1 MSGGE
6 PSSIKQFTV
15 CDAELPVLSKAYVR
29 LVFANVRTGLC
40 DFILCRKVGGVSVY
54 RALYRKYRPQA
65 FEDVVG
71 QEHVVETI
79 KNQIIN
85 KKISHAYMFTGTRGT
100 GKTTCAK
107 ILARAVNCEAPNNGN
122 PCNKCDTCKGIL
134 NGSLPDVYEI
144 DAASNNGVDNIREL
158 REDVIFTPA
167 LAKYKVY
174 IIDEVHM
181 LSTQAFNALLK
192 TLEEPPEHIIFV
204 FATTEINKVPQTIL
218 SRCQRFDFKR
228 ITVGDIAKRLKY
240 VAECEKIKLSD
251 SAAHLIAKLADG
263 AMRDALSVLDRC
275 INGSDTVTLE
285 TVENTVGICSYDELS
300 AAVTAI
306 ADNDTAAVLEFYSR
320 CRRNSKDAVALF
332 SELCSCFRDMIIV
345 KLVKDAGT
353 FLSVD
358 TQRLDEISS
367 LADRFEL
374 AGIVRCV
381 SLLQNGIYE
390 VSRYKDKHIMAEL
403 TLIRLTNPKL
413 GGDYDDLNARLSKLE
428 KFGVVSL
435 TENTE
440 KKTSRDSAERVEDER
455 KTVHVDNVKDKKT
468 SESAGNHLQQN
479 GASPDFA
486 ENLLHELAALGGRS
500 ILPFISKSSILTSAN
515 ILYIVCSK
523 CDFAYSVLSSAE
535 NLSIIENAAKKAS
548 GSDWTVRFKEPKS
561 AAVEGRD
568 EIDSFSELLS
578 SAEDILYKE

>member
-1 MSGGE
+1 M
-6 PSSIKQFTV
+6 
-15 CDAELPVLSKAYVR
+15 
-29 LVFANVRTGLC
+29 
-40 DFILCRKVGGVSVY
+40 Y

-85 KKISHAYMFTGTRGT
+85 NKISHAYMFTGTRGT

-107 ILARAVNCEAPNNGN
+107 ILARAVNCENPQNGN
-122 PCNKCDTCKGIL
+122 PCNECDTCKGIL

-228 ITVGDIAKRLKY
+228 IAVSDIAERLKY
-240 VAECEKIKLSD
+240 VAGCEKIELSD
-251 SAAHLIAKLADG
+251 SAANLIAKIADG

-300 AAVTAI
+300 SAITAI
-306 ADNDTAAVLEFYSR
+306 ADNDTAAALEFYSR

-358 TQRLDEISS
+358 DRRLAEISA

-374 AGIVRCV
+374 EKMVRCV

-403 TLIRLTNPKL
+403 TLIRLTNPQL
-413 GGDYDDLNARLSKLE
+413 GRDFDDLNARLSRIE
-428 KFGVVSL
+428 KNGAVSL
-435 TENTE
+435 PSDTE
-440 KKTSRDSAERVEDER
+440 KNIYENNVDFKHSEKS
-455 KTVHVDNVKDKKT
+455 KNKQKSVHVSDLTDKET
-468 SESAGNHLQQN
+468 SDAGDSSLQ
-479 GASPDFA
+479 SDSETHEFA
-486 ENLLHELAALGGRS
+486 AKLLHEITALGGRS
-500 ILPFISKSSILTSAN
+500 ILPFISESSVVTSGKT
-515 ILYIVCSK
+515 LYIVCSK
-523 CDFAYSVLSSAE
+523 SDFAYSVLSSTE
-535 NLSIIENAAKKAS
+535 SVSIIENAAKNAS
-548 GSDWTVRFKEPKS
+548 GSDWTVRFKEPDS
-561 AAVEGRD
+561 NADIEHD
-568 EIDSFSELLS
+568 ETDSFSELLS